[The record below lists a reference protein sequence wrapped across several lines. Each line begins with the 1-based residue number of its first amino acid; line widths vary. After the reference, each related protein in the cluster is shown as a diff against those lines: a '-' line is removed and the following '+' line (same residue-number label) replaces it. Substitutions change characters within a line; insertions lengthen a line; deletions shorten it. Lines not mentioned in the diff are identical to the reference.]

1 MYGELCIVV
10 HILQAG
16 GGLSV
21 FQFIM
26 EVQIGAV
33 GIIHIFICSAVKWQG
48 WILWGVIL

>member
-26 EVQIGAV
+26 ESANGAV

-48 WILWGVIL
+48 WILWRVIL